1 MSDDNYWDEPAIKH
15 LHPPLAD
22 ISKMI
27 FYFLQ
32 TRLIGPASVN
42 GTVNGSSET
51 GVNGAENDRN
61 DNKIQNQQTNSKCL
75 DDPNFSFDEP
85 KASKQEDSA
94 KISDNQSKAAVE
106 SQPQKN
112 KKPSY
117 RVLEDPELDLPAPAM
132 GFKSDPMT
140 TSIYQPKQ

>member
-1 MSDDNYWDEPAIKH
+1 M
-15 LHPPLAD
+15 
-22 ISKMI
+22 
-27 FYFLQ
+27 
-32 TRLIGPASVN
+32 
-42 GTVNGSSET
+42 NGSSEN

-85 KASKQEDSA
+85 KASKQEDTA

-117 RVLEDPELDLPAPAM
+117 RVLEDPELDLPAPTM
-132 GFKSDPMT
+132 GLKSDPMT